1 MKARIGIIPEKV
13 LRQRLIEIAK
23 GERKPHPDEPR
34 VWFSSINAAGQAL
47 SNENI
52 SLLRLMD
59 EEKPQTMT
67 ELAEL
72 SGRKLSNLSVTL
84 KMLSSYGFV
93 SLEKKG
99 NTVHPK
105 ALFTDF
111 EIIVDPSVGSVHR
124 AIARP

>member
-124 AIARP
+124 AA

>member
-23 GERKPHPDEPR
+23 GERKPHPDEPS

-99 NTVHPK
+99 NTVHP
-105 ALFTDF
+105 
-111 EIIVDPSVGSVHR
+111 
-124 AIARP
+124 

>member
-1 MKARIGIIPEKV
+1 MKARIGIIPEKA
-13 LRQRLIEIAK
+13 LRQHLIYIARGK
-23 GERKPHPDEPR
+23 RKPQPDEPK

-124 AIARP
+124 ATARP

>member
-124 AIARP
+124 

>member
-111 EIIVDPSVGSVHR
+111 
-124 AIARP
+124 

>member
-93 SLEKKG
+93 SLEKQG

-111 EIIVDPSVGSVHR
+111 ESIVDPSVGSVHR
-124 AIARP
+124 AA

>member
-52 SLLRLMD
+52 SLL
-59 EEKPQTMT
+59 
-67 ELAEL
+67 
-72 SGRKLSNLSVTL
+72 
-84 KMLSSYGFV
+84 
-93 SLEKKG
+93 
-99 NTVHPK
+99 
-105 ALFTDF
+105 
-111 EIIVDPSVGSVHR
+111 
-124 AIARP
+124 

>member
-23 GERKPHPDEPR
+23 GERKPHPDEPS

-72 SGRKLSNLSVTL
+72 SGRK
-84 KMLSSYGFV
+84 
-93 SLEKKG
+93 
-99 NTVHPK
+99 
-105 ALFTDF
+105 
-111 EIIVDPSVGSVHR
+111 
-124 AIARP
+124 

>member
-23 GERKPHPDEPR
+23 GERKPQPDEPR

-124 AIARP
+124 AA

>member
-1 MKARIGIIPEKV
+1 MKARIGIIPEKA
-13 LRQRLIEIAK
+13 LRQHLIDIARGK
-23 GERKPHPDEPR
+23 RKPQPDEPK
-34 VWFSSINAAGQAL
+34 VWFSSINAAGQTL

-52 SLLRLMD
+52 ALLRLMN

-67 ELAEL
+67 ALAEL

-124 AIARP
+124 AA